1 MDIERG
7 EGRGERGEGRR
18 ERGEG
23 RGKRGEG
30 GGGEDRGEE
39 GEGKGGKE
47 KRKTVLVFSFKVTI
61 SDSPS
66 VYCEVREH
74 SLNLK
79 RIIMNQGT

>member
-1 MDIERG
+1 MG
-7 EGRGERGEGRR
+7 EGREGKGEGERTEGRR
-18 ERGEG
+18 ERGRE
-23 RGKRGEG
+23 
-30 GGGEDRGEE
+30 
-39 GEGKGGKE
+39 GGKE

>member
-18 ERGEG
+18 EMGEG
-23 RGKRGEG
+23 REGKGEG
-30 GGGEDRGEE
+30 ERTEGRRERGRE
-39 GEGKGGKE
+39 GGKE